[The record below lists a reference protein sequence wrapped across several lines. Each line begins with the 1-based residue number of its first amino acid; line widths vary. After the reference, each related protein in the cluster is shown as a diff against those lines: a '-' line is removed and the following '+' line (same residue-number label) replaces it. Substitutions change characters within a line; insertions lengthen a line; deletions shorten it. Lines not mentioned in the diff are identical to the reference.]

1 MSDEDRVGGDI
12 EPRPLELYSPQTE
25 VVIVGLCLSL
35 TPPAAEQAQP
45 AARMPDDAARGLTA
59 EEGEKA
65 KAAAKL
71 LAAAAPELLAALAP
85 VLREGVAC
93 TGSTHPGGVD
103 VALDHHEFTAI
114 CVAIMKA
121 TGEEVTP

>member
-35 TPPAAEQAQP
+35 TTPDAEKAQQ
-45 AARMPDDAARGLTA
+45 AARMTEDAARGLT
-59 EEGEKA
+59 EEEVEKA

-103 VALDHHEFTAI
+103 VALDYHEFMAI
-114 CVAIMKA
+114 CAAITKA